1 MIREVEIFTGEEAA
15 CKIPLPQDRGGSR
28 HRVAHAGKT
37 RMFKNLPAESRI
49 SSSAIQVRRFR
60 IEDPAVEKRVTMKR
74 FLGKI
79 ASPRC
84 GVCLAV
90 FLGITLTAPAL
101 PAETADREAQA
112 WRDVVRVLDPA
123 RGSSRITDLWRL
135 IKERP
140 PGLGKVLAYVA
151 EHEPDPSIQSQT
163 ILGLAKLKESA
174 SESMLRRIKAKLG
187 DPNPAAPDDDPVDF
201 SRIHTLVALYRIT
214 GEPGLRDQ
222 LLSFLG
228 SPRISQA
235 SAAVR
240 ALSLLRET
248 EVREA
253 LYATITKG
261 DYVLACQAADD
272 LLDEQNTPEMR
283 RRLRTAIAARPV
295 VEIVKGQPVREVCLD
310 GVLARLRR

>member
-1 MIREVEIFTGEEAA
+1 M
-15 CKIPLPQDRGGSR
+15 
-28 HRVAHAGKT
+28 
-37 RMFKNLPAESRI
+37 
-49 SSSAIQVRRFR
+49 
-60 IEDPAVEKRVTMKR
+60 
-74 FLGKI
+74 
-79 ASPRC
+79 
-84 GVCLAV
+84 
-90 FLGITLTAPAL
+90 
-101 PAETADREAQA
+101 
-112 WRDVVRVLDPA
+112 
-123 RGSSRITDLWRL
+123 
-135 IKERP
+135 
-140 PGLGKVLAYVA
+140 
-151 EHEPDPSIQSQT
+151 
-163 ILGLAKLKESA
+163 
-174 SESMLRRIKAKLG
+174 
-187 DPNPAAPDDDPVDF
+187 
-201 SRIHTLVALYRIT
+201 
-214 GEPGLRDQ
+214 RDQ